1 MSATLALGTWLRDL
15 TRMSLPRTERFLI
28 LAPVIALIATLDRVT
43 ALGPIFVFVTALR
56 RIFAFVTAFF
66 FSCFAPTLP
75 FGKLTAA

>member
-1 MSATLALGTWLRDL
+1 M
-15 TRMSLPRTERFLI
+15 I
-28 LAPVIALIATLDRVT
+28 LAPVIALTATSARVT